1 MTLLIL
7 AAGCGGASKEQ
18 GKADGSRLV
27 YASHDYTRINP
38 AIDEHGEIN
47 LLLFNGLT
55 MHDAKGKVVPY
66 LAEKWEYDEASN
78 TYT

>member
-18 GKADGSRLV
+18 GKADSSRLV

-38 AIDEHGEIN
+38 AIDEHGEIT
-47 LLLFNGLT
+47 LLQFHGLT
-55 MHDAKGKVVPY
+55 MHAAKGKVVPG
-66 LAEKWEYDEASN
+66 LAEQGE
-78 TYT
+78 